1 MKKWNAVDALIEENN
16 RSLIDLRK
24 YADEHRYS
32 FKDRAVYYAV
42 ENEIERLE
50 KQNNWLAER
59 S

>member
-1 MKKWNAVDALIEENN
+1 MNQWNATDALIEENS

-42 ENEIERLE
+42 ENEINRLE
-50 KQNNWLAER
+50 KQNAWLAER
-59 S
+59 